1 MKGFNKKKH
10 LEIYVD
16 TNGDNCFTDEQPVE
30 LWKKT
35 TKTHY
40 EGSSEWSMNKYLK
53 GKTLIDYQVL
63 SDGKKLTKKMAVY
76 LIYYPKENFL
86 EFENNEFWFGKARFG
101 DKKYPIALYGGLQD
115 RWYLRPT
122 FESKLEFESDNEIRI
137 DLNGNGYFEDMPVFD
152 PTANAVTQEKY
163 FVNELF
169 QVDGKAY
176 EITSLQHQ
184 ADQIELQIVERKR
197 ADLSKLAHKEKL
209 Q

>member
-16 TNGDNCFTDEQPVE
+16 TNGDNCFTDEQPLE

-40 EGSSEWSMNKYLK
+40 EGSAEWSMNKYLK

-101 DKKYPIALYGGLQD
+101 DKKYPVALYGGLQD

-122 FESKLEFESDNEIRI
+122 FESKLEVESDNEIRI

-152 PTANAVTQEKY
+152 P
-163 FVNELF
+163 
-169 QVDGKAY
+169 
-176 EITSLQHQ
+176 
-184 ADQIELQIVERKR
+184 
-197 ADLSKLAHKEKL
+197 
-209 Q
+209 